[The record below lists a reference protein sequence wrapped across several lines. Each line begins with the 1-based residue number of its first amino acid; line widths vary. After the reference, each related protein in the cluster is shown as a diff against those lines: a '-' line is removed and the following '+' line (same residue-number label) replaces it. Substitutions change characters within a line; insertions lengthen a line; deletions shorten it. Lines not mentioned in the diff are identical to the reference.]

1 MQFASIGD
9 DDLRNPLSV
18 HFVGEVGRDDGGVT
32 RDWYS
37 VLSKEIFNP
46 QYALFTHSAADDYT
60 FQINPN
66 SDVNPDHLD
75 FFRFIGA
82 IVGKALLDGCL
93 LDAHF
98 TRLVYK
104 RILDKP
110 VNYHDM
116 ASVDVQFYRSLCWV
130 CNSVTSPLIFAQSH
144 ARDLLRL
151 EPAEQ
156 ILKHF
161 HLYIQSICSKNTW
174 YEKKR

>member
-1 MQFASIGD
+1 MQFASIND
-9 DDLRNPLSV
+9 DDLQNPLSV

-46 QYALFTHSAADDYT
+46 QYALFTHSAAGDYT

-66 SDVNPDHLD
+66 SGVNPDHLD
-75 FFRFIGA
+75 FFHFIGT

-104 RILDKP
+104 RILEKP
-110 VNYHDM
+110 VTYHDM
-116 ASVDVQFYRSLCWV
+116 ASVDVQFYKSLCWV
-130 CNSVTSPLIFAQSH
+130 CTLFFLNSLQWYPKVGYVESRQELE
-144 ARDLLRL
+144 LLYRSGCF
-151 EPAEQ
+151 P
-156 ILKHF
+156 
-161 HLYIQSICSKNTW
+161 
-174 YEKKR
+174 

>member
-1 MQFASIGD
+1 MEGLMMIDTDEKLGDAGSLQFASISD

-46 QYALFTHSAADDYT
+46 QYALFTLSAADDYT
-60 FQINPN
+60 FQIKQN
-66 SDVNPDHLD
+66 SGVNPDHLD
-75 FFRFIGA
+75 FFQFIGT

-110 VNYHDM
+110 VTYHDM
-116 ASVDVQFYRSLCWV
+116 ASVDVQFYKSLCWV
-130 CNSVTSPLIFAQSH
+130 PS
-144 ARDLLRL
+144 LLF
-151 EPAEQ
+151 
-156 ILKHF
+156 I
-161 HLYIQSICSKNTW
+161 
-174 YEKKR
+174 

>member
-1 MQFASIGD
+1 MTLYSSLRSVRLSIDMERTGSLVNVVKSLHFFLQFASISD
-9 DDLRNPLSV
+9 DDLRNPLSI

-46 QYALFTHSAADDYT
+46 QYGLFTFSAADDYT

-66 SDVNPDHLD
+66 SGINPDHLD
-75 FFRFIGA
+75 FFRFIGT

-110 VNYHDM
+110 VTYHDM
-116 ASVDVQFYRSLCWV
+116 ATVDVQFYKSLVWV
-130 CNSVTSPLIFAQSH
+130 RCE
-144 ARDLLRL
+144 LL
-151 EPAEQ
+151 PSS
-156 ILKHF
+156 F
-161 HLYIQSICSKNTW
+161 HL
-174 YEKKR
+174 